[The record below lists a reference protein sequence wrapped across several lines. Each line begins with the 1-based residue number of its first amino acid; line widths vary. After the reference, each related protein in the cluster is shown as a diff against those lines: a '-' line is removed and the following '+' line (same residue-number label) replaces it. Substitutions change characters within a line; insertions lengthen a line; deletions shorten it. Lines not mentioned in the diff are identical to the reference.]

1 MAAQATQAYSRFRLT
16 DKKGYF
22 LPLTAKAVSDTTN
35 SRKTNTFL
43 WVCSLK
49 LLYVTLDNL
58 ALLFCRIPY
67 FNVTAKRKPPCY
79 TETVGGENSM
89 KKQQVEYKV
98 NIIGETELSEWSD
111 EIVELLVE
119 MFIGGYSLYIPKG

>member
-1 MAAQATQAYSRFRLT
+1 
-16 DKKGYF
+16 
-22 LPLTAKAVSDTTN
+22 
-35 SRKTNTFL
+35 
-43 WVCSLK
+43 
-49 LLYVTLDNL
+49 
-58 ALLFCRIPY
+58 
-67 FNVTAKRKPPCY
+67 
-79 TETVGGENSM
+79 M